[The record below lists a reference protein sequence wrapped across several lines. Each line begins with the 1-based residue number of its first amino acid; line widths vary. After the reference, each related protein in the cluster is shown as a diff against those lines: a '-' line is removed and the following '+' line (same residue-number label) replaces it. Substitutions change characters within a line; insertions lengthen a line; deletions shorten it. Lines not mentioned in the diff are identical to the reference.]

1 MERLRVRPLELIV
14 YHSINTERSIPT
26 KRRAHDIPLD
36 DVLMVVADDSL
47 LPALAPVLALG
58 PTPDALLD
66 PEELPMTAR
75 CPEISVN
82 KK

>member
-1 MERLRVRPLELIV
+1 
-14 YHSINTERSIPT
+14 
-26 KRRAHDIPLD
+26 
-36 DVLMVVADDSL
+36 MVVANDSLLTL
-47 LPALAPVLALG
+47 LPALALVLALG

-82 KK
+82 KKKEEHLHCWMARKE